1 MQNKAHG
8 LSLLRKEADPKE
20 VVTCEERAEHS
31 MLWEHKAGVPDTI
44 PGQRGAVTSLGKWQM
59 QSQ

>member
-1 MQNKAHG
+1 MQNKARG
-8 LSLLRKEADPKE
+8 PSLLRKEADP
-20 VVTCEERAEHS
+20 EELLPMRRGAEHS

-44 PGQRGAVTSLGKWQM
+44 PGQGGAVTSLGKWQM

>member
-20 VVTCEERAEHS
+20 VVTYEERGRAQHAMGTQS
-31 MLWEHKAGVPDTI
+31 
-44 PGQRGAVTSLGKWQM
+44 RGA
-59 QSQ
+59 